1 MKPWIEAIDA
11 YVPGRAGGTGGPVI
25 KLSSNENPNGASPA
39 ALDAMRNAVGEAH
52 RYPDAAATALRDAIA
67 ARHDLEPERVVC
79 GTGSD
84 ELLQLLAAAYAGEG
98 DEVLYVHRGFMVYP
112 IAARR
117 AGAEPIA
124 APDTDYT
131 ADVDALIAAV
141 TPKTRLVY
149 LANPN
154 NPTGTMIDRTEV
166 ERLHAGLPGDVVL
179 VLDAAYA
186 EYIDDPA
193 YEDGIAMARVH
204 ENVITTRTF
213 SKIYGLAAARVGWA
227 YGPAA
232 IIGALNRIR
241 GPFNVTTEAQA
252 AAIAALEDEDFVA
265 RCRRENAEQRQRLTD
280 AVLALGNHGLRP
292 VPSAANFLLVEF
304 PEGGDKTAEA
314 ANRYLTERG
323 ILTRWLPKQDLAHA
337 LRISIGTPEETGIVI
352 GALQDFVAA

>member
-1 MKPWIEAIDA
+1 MTAAVTPASAAATTGPRMKPWIEAIDA
-11 YVPGRAGGTGGPVI
+11 YVPGRAGGAGGPVI

-124 APDTDYT
+124 ASDTDYT

-252 AAIAALEDEDFVA
+252 AAIAALEDQDFVA
-265 RCRRENAEQRQRLTD
+265 RCRREN
-280 AVLALGNHGLRP
+280 
-292 VPSAANFLLVEF
+292 
-304 PEGGDKTAEA
+304 
-314 ANRYLTERG
+314 
-323 ILTRWLPKQDLAHA
+323 
-337 LRISIGTPEETGIVI
+337 
-352 GALQDFVAA
+352 